1 MVFQKWGEKFRKM
14 RENKAQLKKMR
25 FKFRNRFAEKIIKIP
40 VENMQPW
47 FKTVEIFLMPVSPFI
62 WKSVERKVR
71 TLDRQ
76 LLDKDSYGNFLL
88 CDLNDRKWLPVF
100 IQSIVAVSIG
110 KAHIVSL
117 NSEGEVFTLGK
128 IPKHQ
133 VIAAG
138 VCSVVDPIFGQIQ
151 I

>member
-1 MVFQKWGEKFRKM
+1 
-14 RENKAQLKKMR
+14 
-25 FKFRNRFAEKIIKIP
+25 
-40 VENMQPW
+40 
-47 FKTVEIFLMPVSPFI
+47 MPVSLFI

-128 IPKHQ
+128 SPEHQ
-133 VIAAG
+133 VISAS
-138 VCSVVDPIFGQIQ
+138 VCSVVDPLFGQIQ
-151 I
+151 IQTSEPQTRGDI